1 MTDTGGQMPDMSEL
15 LAQAQQMA
23 EQLTAQQS
31 AAQDVEIEGQA
42 GGGAVKIRMTG
53 GGEFLSVRIPASA
66 VDPDDVEMLEDL
78 VLAALN
84 DAVTNAGELVQGPD
98 LGGLDLASMG
108 LGGLLGGGD

>member
-1 MTDTGGQMPDMSEL
+1 MTDTGGQMPDMSSL

-23 EQLTAQQS
+23 EQLTAQQA
-31 AAQDVEIEGQA
+31 AAQQVEVEGQA

-53 GGEFLSVRIPASA
+53 GGEFLSVRIAPTA

-84 DAVTNAGELVQGPD
+84 DAVANAGELVQSPD
-98 LGGLDLASMG
+98 LGGLDLGSMG
-108 LGGLLGGGD
+108 LGGLLGGGE